1 MFIESFVTPNPP
13 CYEKPEKEI
22 LDINLFTQEEVI
34 ASLKE
39 ETIEKP
45 AVISEQE
52 LRVNKITNIIKN
64 LQPKI
69 SIEDIKKI
77 SELTVNL
84 SDKYELDS
92 YWMLAIMYTESKFE
106 NNTTSNKGARGLMQL
121 IPNTAKSYGITKDEL
136 YIPEININVGFQYYK
151 DLLNKYDNQ
160 KMATI
165 AYNQGPGNVS
175 RGTYRTWYHD
185 RVKSVHKT
193 IIKIGG
199 DCDEDK

>member
-1 MFIESFVTPNPP
+1 
-13 CYEKPEKEI
+13 
-22 LDINLFTQEEVI
+22 
-34 ASLKE
+34 
-39 ETIEKP
+39 
-45 AVISEQE
+45 
-52 LRVNKITNIIKN
+52 
-64 LQPKI
+64 
-69 SIEDIKKI
+69 
-77 SELTVNL
+77 
-84 SDKYELDS
+84 
-92 YWMLAIMYTESKFE
+92 MLAIMYTESKFE